1 MFFHG
6 HVLIKYECKLAYRY
20 IAKLAA
26 KTPFDKYINLIYNL
40 AAHEGEVGISSF
52 RGRYG

>member
-6 HVLIKYECKLAYRY
+6 HMLRKYDGKLAYRCV
-20 IAKLAA
+20 AKPIV

-40 AAHEGEVGISSF
+40 EGHEGEVGFSEI
-52 RGRYG
+52 